1 MAWWYLWWPPDSNF
15 ICCIEHLTICHSN
28 SSCFS
33 FLLVFAFLLFFF
45 PLILATSLL
54 PQSEFTFFYSV
65 KELKGLYL
73 THISILLLFADLTLL
88 KSNILISIPHHFKT
102 LVPLRPL
109 GRLHYDAKT
118 FTTKKSVT
126 LFLMDIVLYR
136 RWIHQRL
143 YRRN

>member
-1 MAWWYLWWPPDSNF
+1 M
-15 ICCIEHLTICHSN
+15 
-28 SSCFS
+28 S
-33 FLLVFAFLLFFF
+33 FKFFLFFF
-45 PLILATSLL
+45 FVSFCISFFFFSLILATSLL

-73 THISILLLFADLTLL
+73 THISILLLFAVLTLL

-126 LFLMDIVLYR
+126 LFSMDVVLYR
-136 RWIHQRL
+136 R
-143 YRRN
+143 